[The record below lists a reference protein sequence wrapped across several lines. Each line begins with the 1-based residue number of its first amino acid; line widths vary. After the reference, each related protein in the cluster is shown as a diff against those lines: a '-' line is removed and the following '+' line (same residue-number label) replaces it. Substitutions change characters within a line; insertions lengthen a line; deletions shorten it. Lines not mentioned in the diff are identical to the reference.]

1 MKTKGFDI
9 EALRQQPDGPLEKLV
24 TAILIAAVTVM
35 QLVAER
41 DGRTGC
47 PLADA
52 LDADDRPA
60 LAAICTSLEGNT
72 AKQKNPH
79 PPGTL
84 AWAAWIFARLGGW
97 TGYYGKPGPI
107 VMLRGMTQFQTI
119 KHGWNLRIV

>member
-9 EALRQQPDGPLEKLV
+9 EALRQQPNGPLEKLV

-119 KHGWNLRIV
+119 KHGWNLRNV